1 MLTFVA
7 KYQQSGH
14 EMMGVYQDKEEP
26 MKAAAGIEKLLDQW
40 GRSATNFR
48 TLQRHLVDYPK
59 SELAGAHDRFVSTVR
74 DYGYRPVT
82 GVHHVVSYEPTE
94 GLATGVIASKN
105 LYSSHYFH
113 ARLQL
118 LGLYPDAQDPQQTYI
133 GYVDRLLFDDDVGTF
148 KRHMVESGV
157 LKDVE
162 RRLALLREQ
171 YD

>member
-1 MLTFVA
+1 MV
-7 KYQQSGH
+7 
-14 EMMGVYQDKEEP
+14 EETLEQGGSLFFCGNGGS
-26 MKAAAGIEKLLDQW
+26 AADAQ
-40 GRSATNFR
+40 
-48 TLQRHLVDYPK
+48 HLAA
-59 SELAGAHDRFVSTVR
+59 ELAGAHDTFVWTVR

-82 GVHHVVSYEPTE
+82 GVLHVASYEPTE
-94 GLATGVIASKN
+94 GLAMGVIVSKN

-133 GYVDRLLFDDDVGTF
+133 GYVDRLLFDDDVGSL

-157 LKDVE
+157 LKDV
-162 RRLALLREQ
+162 RQRLGLLSKQ